1 MLSLLNALH
10 AMAARRGEGLHPEL
24 AARLEQHARSNPEQS
39 GAALRPD
46 HTGQQEGG
54 QVVQVDLGVMLFRH
68 GRGRINKT

>member
-24 AARLEQHARSNPEQS
+24 AARLEQHARNGTERP
-39 GAALRPD
+39 GAALHPD
-46 HTGQQEGG
+46 HTGQQEGA

-68 GRGRINKT
+68 GCGRIDKT

>member
-24 AARLEQHARSNPEQS
+24 AARLEQHARSNPEQP
-39 GAALRPD
+39 GAALHPD

-54 QVVQVDLGVMLFRH
+54 QVDLGVMLFRH

>member
-24 AARLEQHARSNPEQS
+24 AARLEQHTRNSTERPA
-39 GAALRPD
+39 AALHPD

-54 QVVQVDLGVMLFRH
+54 QVVQVDLGVMLFRN
-68 GRGRINKT
+68 GRGRIDKT

>member
-24 AARLEQHARSNPEQS
+24 AARLEQHTRNSTERPA
-39 GAALRPD
+39 AALHPD

-54 QVVQVDLGVMLFRH
+54 GSASES
-68 GRGRINKT
+68 